1 MSFVTLT
8 GWGVDQRNMFGSRFP
23 INNLQS
29 QIDGFAARP
38 FRHTLRFRFSFAM
51 LETRKRGQE
60 VLDVDCVGDVSEWGA
75 PKSPPKKK
83 HVCQQK
89 LLGWEIL
96 RYIQLEQMGTM
107 ERLSCCMGGG
117 SCGTLQW
124 LRKSKSG
131 LVLFARLVMSPGAS
145 RISSIGRSRSRIR
158 RQQMRDLTLPSL
170 VRWQTLL
177 RMGFAMRHNTQSL
190 GEPSLC

>member
-75 PKSPPKKK
+75 PKSPPPKKTCLSAK
-83 HVCQQK
+83 TVR
-89 LLGWEIL
+89 LGNFKIHPVGTNGDHGTVVVLYGGRVLWHSPVTKEIKI
-96 RYIQLEQMGTM
+96 RFGPI
-107 ERLSCCMGGG
+107 
-117 SCGTLQW
+117 
-124 LRKSKSG
+124 RKTCDE
-131 LVLFARLVMSPGAS
+131 P
-145 RISSIGRSRSRIR
+145 RS
-158 RQQMRDLTLPSL
+158 Q
-170 VRWQTLL
+170 
-177 RMGFAMRHNTQSL
+177 
-190 GEPSLC
+190 

>member
-1 MSFVTLT
+1 MWFVTLT
-8 GWGVDQRNMFGSRFP
+8 GWGVDQRTMFGSRFP
-23 INNLQS
+23 IDNLPS
-29 QIDGFAARP
+29 QIDGFAVRP

-60 VLDVDCVGDVSEWGA
+60 VLDVDCVGDVSEWGT
-75 PKSPPKKK
+75 PKSPPNKK

-107 ERLSCCMGGG
+107 KRLSCCMGG

-145 RISSIGRSRSRIR
+145 RISSISRSRSRIR
-158 RQQMRDLTLPSL
+158 RQKC
-170 VRWQTLL
+170 
-177 RMGFAMRHNTQSL
+177 GI
-190 GEPSLC
+190 